1 SMCCYG
7 LCIAQAYQEDKD
19 CCCPRDVPC
28 DQRQQCRQNSDCMDM
43 QVCCNST
50 GCDIAVCVDRP
61 VPCAHL
67 TTTTTAM
74 SPPEVA
80 CCPEDMAGIHQ
91 AIQDGHLKKIACT
104 DDGLC
109 KEPGYL
115 CCDGLCLPAAYQEH
129 DEHCCCPELIDFD
142 CMNIEHECLTD
153 EDCDESQM
161 HCCLETGCK
170 FGTCI
175 HYSKLE
181 PCPF

>member
-1 SMCCYG
+1 
-7 LCIAQAYQEDKD
+7 
-19 CCCPRDVPC
+19 
-28 DQRQQCRQNSDCMDM
+28 
-43 QVCCNST
+43 
-50 GCDIAVCVDRP
+50 
-61 VPCAHL
+61 
-67 TTTTTAM
+67 
-74 SPPEVA
+74 
-80 CCPEDMAGIHQ
+80 MAGIHQ

-181 PCPF
+181 PCPFTSTVAMISSTQNLQVGSSMCCPTEEEVERLSASATIDMPSCKAPSDCLP